1 MPSNQDLITA
11 YPSSGT
17 LSMRSTTSSKG
28 NAAEAVKQILAVMTP
43 PNGGDQKAFAA
54 AMVALFSHYPPRV
67 VAMAAD
73 PVTGIPV
80 RVRFLSLIDAKSV
93 LDAIAADER
102 VREFMAAREAQPRPV
117 PTLAVVEPDDPDRA
131 ARIAEKLRALSENLK
146 VGMENQTKR

>member
-28 NAAEAVKQILAVMTP
+28 SAAAAVKQILAVMTP
-43 PNGGDQKAFAA
+43 PNVGDQKAFAA
-54 AMVALFSHYPPRV
+54 AMLALFLNYPPRV

-80 RVRFLSLIDAKSV
+80 RVRFLSLIDAKAV
-93 LDAIAADER
+93 LDAIASDEW
-102 VREFMAAREAQPRPV
+102 VREMVAARSAQAKPKPV
-117 PTLAVVEPDDPDRA
+117 LAVVEPDDPERA
-131 ARIAEKLRALSENLK
+131 ARIAEKLRALSKTLK
-146 VGMENQTKR
+146 AGMENQTNR